1 MDEHTHQ
8 GKNVVPQPSAHGLLT
23 RQEFQQLAD
32 VPAEVEW
39 FANLDNQQYLNG
51 NIVLIGRPIFFRCL
65 NDCLGIRAASRLT
78 PIQSRR
84 W

>member
-8 GKNVVPQPSAHGLLT
+8 GKKLVPQPPAHGLLT

-39 FANLDNQQYLNG
+39 FANIDQGL
-51 NIVLIGRPIFFRCL
+51 
-65 NDCLGIRAASRLT
+65 
-78 PIQSRR
+78 RR
-84 W
+84 SGEVE